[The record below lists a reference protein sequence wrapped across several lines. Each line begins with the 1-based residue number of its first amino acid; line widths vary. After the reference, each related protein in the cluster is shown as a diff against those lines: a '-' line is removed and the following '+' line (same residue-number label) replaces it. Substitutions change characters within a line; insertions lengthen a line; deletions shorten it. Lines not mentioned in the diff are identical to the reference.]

1 MTVRQYHYQLTFD
14 DNADNFEGCNGRS
27 MNIRIDQDVCTG
39 KCLFMVMKT
48 QTPELTYR
56 LTKRT
61 WVMGGA
67 QDRCTHFS
75 SKDELHEY
83 LEEQCWVFPD
93 EGAYLMTDWN
103 RDLDEE
109 IPIVDG
115 YL

>member
-1 MTVRQYHYQLTFD
+1 MTVRCRHYQVRYH
-14 DNADNFEGCNGRS
+14 DNADNYEGCNGRT
-27 MNIRIDQDVCTG
+27 MNIRVDQDTNTG
-39 KCLFMVMKT
+39 KCLFVIMKT

-61 WVMGGA
+61 WLTG
-67 QDRCTHFS
+67 QYKKCTHFAS
-75 SKDELHEY
+75 LDEVIEY
-83 LEEQCWVFPD
+83 LEENMWEFPD